1 MEARTLPTGHGEHI
15 QGVELV
21 EENRVKIEKG
31 KSGIKGI
38 QEGRG
43 IREMGKWEAKGE
55 VIQMKHAW
63 TSYFRGYD
71 LTIQCV
77 WGGDK

>member
-43 IREMGKWEAKGE
+43 IREMGK
-55 VIQMKHAW
+55 
-63 TSYFRGYD
+63 
-71 LTIQCV
+71 
-77 WGGDK
+77 